1 MDNTRYIITIHNKGY
16 ISYKETEYTGTVK
29 ELVDIHDINRCLKG
43 KKPRQINTLMKAL
56 DDYAKEHST
65 LYTYISFNYR
75 LA

>member
-1 MDNTRYIITIHNKGY
+1 MDNARYIITIHKKGY
-16 ISYKETEYTGTVK
+16 VSYKETEYTGTVK
-29 ELVDIHDINRCLKG
+29 ELIDIHDINRYLKG

-56 DDYAKEHST
+56 DDYAKENST